1 MKNVLVITYYW
12 PPSGGSGVQRW
23 LKFVKYFP
31 EFNVNP
37 FVLTVKPEN
46 ASYPV
51 IDNSLENEIP
61 EGLEVFKTKT
71 FELFEFYR
79 KLIGKGRYPH
89 SSFDS
94 ETNPSFLQKTSR
106 FIRGNLFLPDSRI
119 GWKYYAVRE
128 GKHIINKHNI
138 DTIITTG
145 PPHSAHLT
153 GLKLKKI
160 TGVKWIA
167 DFRDPWTDIFYY
179 NAFYHTALAK
189 KIDKRLE
196 QKVVEECDR
205 LTIVSQALKDMIKE
219 KSDKINPAKIMV
231 LHNGFDEQD
240 FNFPSDPPEDKFL
253 VTFTGSLLNDNK
265 KMNVFIKALHVVVSE
280 YRDINIKFRFI
291 GNINESVQKLFL
303 ENGLEK
309 NFEKISYVSH
319 DEAVK
324 FLMKSTACFSTIRR
338 AKNNKGI
345 ISGKIFDYLGS
356 GKPIICLGPTDGN
369 VSEILNEC
377 EAGKVIDYDDFKG
390 IKDYLAELIIK
401 WKSSYNID
409 HRNKT
414 YLDYSRKSL
423 TEKISTEINKLG

>member
-1 MKNVLVITYYW
+1 MKNVLIITYYW

-37 FVLTVKPEN
+37 LVLTVKPEK

-61 EGLEVFKTKT
+61 QGLKVYKTNTFEVF
-71 FELFEFYR
+71 ELYR
-79 KLIGKGRYPH
+79 KLIGKGKYPH

-94 ETNPSFLQKTSR
+94 EADPSFLQKISR
-106 FIRGNLFLPDSRI
+106 FVRGNLFLPDSRI
-119 GWKYYAVRE
+119 GWKSYAVKE
-128 GKHIINKHNI
+128 GKRIINKHNI

-153 GLKLKKI
+153 GLKLKKM
-160 TGVKWIA
+160 TGVNWIA

-179 NAFYHTALAK
+179 DAFYHTALAK
-189 KIDKRLE
+189 RIDKRLE
-196 QKVVEECDR
+196 RKVVEQCDR
-205 LTIVSQALKDMIKE
+205 LTIVSQALKDLIKE

-240 FNFPSDPPEDKFL
+240 FEIPSDPPEDKFL
-253 VTFTGSLLNDNK
+253 VTFTGSLMNDNE
-265 KMNVFIKALHVVVSE
+265 KMNVFVKALHDVVIKYKDV
-280 YRDINIKFRFI
+280 NIEFRFI
-291 GNINESVQKLFL
+291 GNINDSVQKLFA

-309 NFEKISYVSH
+309 NFEKISYVTHS
-319 DEAVK
+319 EAVK
-324 FLMKSTACFSTIRR
+324 YLMHSTACFSTIRR
-338 AKNNKGI
+338 TANNKGI

-369 VSEILNEC
+369 VSEVLNEC
-377 EAGKVIDYDDFKG
+377 EAGKVIDYEDFNG

-423 TEKISTEINKLG
+423 TEKISTIINKPG